1 MCKKRESKQNFLS
14 ENLIIKRKSI
24 KNEYNNKK
32 SNLINE
38 KEISI
43 RLKDL
48 KKQID
53 ENQLNKLGYNEEQEK
68 ALIKLIS
75 KPDGAIIMSGKN
87 IDGMSSKI
95 ETTPF
100 DKSSEKVILNTL
112 NGEIYY
118 YTPNDFEKEQKKFLK
133 THNILWSKTRDG
145 MSDKK

>member
-1 MCKKRESKQNFLS
+1 MCRKRESKQNFLS

-24 KNEYNNKK
+24 KNEHNKK

-43 RLKDL
+43 RLKGL

-75 KPDGAIIMSGKN
+75 KPAGAIIMSGKN
-87 IDGMSSKI
+87 IDGMSAKI

-133 THNILWSKTRDG
+133 THNVLWVKNRDG

>member
-1 MCKKRESKQNFLS
+1 MCQKRESKQNFLS

-24 KNEYNNKK
+24 KNEHNKK

-43 RLKDL
+43 RLKGL

-75 KPDGAIIMSGKN
+75 KPSGAIIMSGKN

-95 ETTPF
+95 EPSPF

-118 YTPNDFEKEQKKFLK
+118 YTPNAFEK
-133 THNILWSKTRDG
+133 
-145 MSDKK
+145 

>member
-1 MCKKRESKQNFLS
+1 MCRKRESKQNFLS

-24 KNEYNNKK
+24 KNEHNKK

-43 RLKDL
+43 RLKGL

-133 THNILWSKTRDG
+133 THNILWSKTRD
-145 MSDKK
+145 KK

>member
-1 MCKKRESKQNFLS
+1 MCQKRESKQNFLS

-24 KNEYNNKK
+24 KNEHNKK

-43 RLKDL
+43 RLKGL

-118 YTPNDFEKEQKKFLK
+118 YTPNAFEK
-133 THNILWSKTRDG
+133 
-145 MSDKK
+145 

>member
-1 MCKKRESKQNFLS
+1 MCRKRESKQNFLS

-24 KNEYNNKK
+24 KNEHNKK

-43 RLKDL
+43 RLKGL

>member
-1 MCKKRESKQNFLS
+1 MQEKREQAKFFS
-14 ENLIIKRKSI
+14 ENLIIKRKNI
-24 KNEYNNKK
+24 KNEHNKK

-75 KPDGAIIMSGKN
+75 KPSGAIIMSGKN

-95 ETTPF
+95 EPSPF

-118 YTPNDFEKEQKKFLK
+118 YTPNAFEK
-133 THNILWSKTRDG
+133 
-145 MSDKK
+145 

>member
-1 MCKKRESKQNFLS
+1 MCQKRESKQNFLS

-24 KNEYNNKK
+24 KNEHNKK

>member
-1 MCKKRESKQNFLS
+1 MQEKREQANFFS
-14 ENLIIKRKSI
+14 ENLIIKRKNI
-24 KNEYNNKK
+24 KNEHNKK

-48 KKQID
+48 KKRID
-53 ENQLNKLGYNEEQEK
+53 ENQLYKSEYNEDQEK
-68 ALIKLIS
+68 SLIKLIS
-75 KPDGAIIMSGKN
+75 KPTGAIIMSGKN

-95 ETTPF
+95 ETSPF
-100 DKSSEKVILNTL
+100 DKNSEKVILNTL

-118 YTPNDFEKEQKKFLK
+118 YTPNDFEKEQKKLLK
-133 THNILWSKTRDG
+133 THNILWGKTRDG

>member
-1 MCKKRESKQNFLS
+1 MCQKRESKQNFLS

-24 KNEYNNKK
+24 KNEHNKK

-43 RLKDL
+43 RLKGL